1 MKMKKGEFTFIL
13 TLLLSALMF
22 NSSYAKSLEEAMKE
36 MKVSGEAKIEYNHQK
51 IKPDPLLDFKDS
63 SSSNLFS
70 YRGILRIATPVID
83 GLQMVMEGL
92 FQDRNGHIEN
102 IPSTDRVFN
111 VYQLY
116 GTYILSNSK
125 TNFILGRQ
133 YVNTPFTNELIST
146 GFKVTNKDL
155 PGWIFSVMA
164 FKDMKDRNDELYYYI
179 SDFKSSKD
187 KNIKGKKF
195 YGVGAEGSFGVI
207 PLKIWVG
214 NIKDVTKNVFAEA
227 KYGINY
233 QGFDIGVKGQ
243 YCLSSVDDKVKKFS
257 DMDDSTF
264 YGVCAKVGNTVFN
277 AKAGYTYIDTEN
289 NKKGFVSFQDS
300 GSFITAGEMMKY
312 KKGLSVDLNY
322 GETKTW
328 FITTRI
334 NILPIKG
341 LSLRADYV
349 NVENTIVSRD
359 RDAEEF
365 VIGGKYKFN
374 KRLNFK
380 TWYSIFKDDSKD
392 TPKIDQSTFHFEAK
406 YKF

>member
-1 MKMKKGEFTFIL
+1 MKKGVFKLLATFF
-13 TLLLSALMF
+13 LSALLLPF
-22 NSSYAKSLEEAMKE
+22 YLHAKSLEEAIKDI
-36 MKVSGEAKIEYNHQK
+36 KISGEIKGGYYHQK
-51 IKPDPLLDFKDS
+51 IDPDPLKDFQDS
-63 SSSNLFS
+63 SSSNLVE
-70 YRGILRIATPVID
+70 YRGILRMATPVIN

-102 IPSTDRVFN
+102 IPGSDRLFS

-125 TNFILGRQ
+125 TNIILGRQ
-133 YVNTPFTNELIST
+133 YMDTPFTNELIST

-155 PGWIFSVMA
+155 PGWVFSIVA
-164 FKDMKDRNDELYYYI
+164 FKNMKDRNDELYYYI
-179 SDFKSSKD
+179 SDLKASKD
-187 KNIKGKKF
+187 KHIKDKKF
-195 YGVGAEGSFGVI
+195 YGIGAEGSFGVI
-207 PLKIWVG
+207 PMKIWVG
-214 NIKDVTKNVFAEA
+214 NIDEVTSNIFAEA

-233 QGFDIGVKGQ
+233 QGFDIGVTGQ
-243 YCLSSVDDKVKKFS
+243 YCASSIDDRVKELS
-257 DMDDSTF
+257 DMDDSTY

-277 AKAGYTYIDTEN
+277 ARAGYTYIETEN
-289 NKKGFVSFQDS
+289 NKKGFVAFQNV
-300 GSFITAGEMMKY
+300 GSFISAGEMMKY

-328 FITTRI
+328 FIATRI

-341 LSLRADYV
+341 LTLRADYV
-349 NVENTIVSRD
+349 NVENSIVSKD

-365 VIGGKYKFN
+365 VIGGKYRFN
-374 KRLNFK
+374 KKLNFK
-380 TWYSIFKDDSKD
+380 TWYSIFKDDSKN